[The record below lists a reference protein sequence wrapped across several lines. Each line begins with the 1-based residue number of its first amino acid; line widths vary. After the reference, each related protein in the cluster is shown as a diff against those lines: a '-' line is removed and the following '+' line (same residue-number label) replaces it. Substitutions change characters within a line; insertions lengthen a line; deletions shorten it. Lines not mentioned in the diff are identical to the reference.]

1 MWYDIW
7 SFSYKQQILNFWSR
21 SEMVRKLRFQ
31 TGLSENCVF
40 GHPGEPVFSKIL
52 KNYFFMIS
60 FISFNDIITFLK
72 HLGKLTFL
80 RLYLPLNGSAPSCT
94 NWKNKISSFEAYM
107 GRKPQRSHLTLFP
120 PTIQEPSRPSRTKA
134 LSNDNDNRLGR
145 RWPNPPWSWTVLEE
159 EKQKKKKGKK
169 NANVTDFSI
178 EIPSDLVS
186 KSI

>member
-40 GHPGEPVFSKIL
+40 GPPGEPVFSKIL

-72 HLGKLTFL
+72 HLGKMTFL
-80 RLYLPLNGSAPSCT
+80 RLYLPLIRLISKFEEVKKWSKSGT
-94 NWKNKISSFEAYM
+94 FSSF
-107 GRKPQRSHLTLFP
+107 
-120 PTIQEPSRPSRTKA
+120 
-134 LSNDNDNRLGR
+134 RLGVPIIYWHWDNYFWCKDLKKIITQKNQER
-145 RWPNPPWSWTVLEE
+145 ITTSLPNQKNITVLSPIRDYE
-159 EKQKKKKGKK
+159 
-169 NANVTDFSI
+169 
-178 EIPSDLVS
+178 
-186 KSI
+186 

>member
-40 GHPGEPVFSKIL
+40 GPPGEPVFSKIL

-72 HLGKLTFL
+72 HLGKMTFL
-80 RLYLPLNGSAPSCT
+80 RLYLPLNANSPGKKWSYVVMTTGHIGDSASYE
-94 NWKNKISSFEAYM
+94 N
-107 GRKPQRSHLTLFP
+107 GRKKPIDP
-120 PTIQEPSRPSRTKA
+120 KI
-134 LSNDNDNRLGR
+134 
-145 RWPNPPWSWTVLEE
+145 
-159 EKQKKKKGKK
+159 
-169 NANVTDFSI
+169 
-178 EIPSDLVS
+178 VS
-186 KSI
+186 KKLPELKIKLPLGAFVALFLTDHSTRTPWVIH